1 MGEQLQFGTELG
13 TLRLTITDTSGK
25 FIRYATEA
33 ESNLGQIITSNNRVA
48 GAPSISVSGST
59 PRGPTPTISLGGNP
73 FVPNISIPT
82 AAEFGAAATTPLAEQ
97 MSQAMRLPPS
107 SPSSSSS
114 QPQQRG
120 SRESGTG
127 VSGYTTPAGPE
138 STIRSAIAASA
149 QTQAKIDMLKRNNEL
164 RLAGIAEALFGKG
177 GSSPQQFVET
187 LQSFDKVT
195 RDRLM
200 ALFAQ
205 EIALNGAA
213 SAAQGGPG
221 IGGGGG
227 GGGFNLGGALNP
239 FGPTQGNRFQGA
251 VDAIDQSVSNQIAA
265 VNETFKPVSNFL
277 GETLG
282 NLSRLVQ
289 DPVGT
294 ITLIPGSIRNVI
306 ERNNPEFLA
315 KMEATY
321 TKYNLD
327 NIMHIPSIIAAN
339 LGGLISDIDALV
351 SLPFILIYDLYLG
364 LMDIINDLADAVQQI
379 ISNFIKKIFT
389 EWLDGL
395 LIQILE
401 ILQELSDL
409 LSIIGGITTIFTG
422 VTQFTQ
428 TLFNVQSYITQL
440 GQFISNPLDLLFAYA
455 PPQVSEALYLIRNP
469 QQLVNNV
476 LPPQLSQL
484 FAKASQITGFG
495 FNGNMG
501 YGFVSV
507 LQGIAQNGVIG
518 SILNNFANQYPI
530 LTSILGPLNIN
541 VTPPNASQPPIVVP
555 SPVDPTNEKI
565 GVGTQGVPIRT
576 QIQQDV
582 VVEQG
587 PPGYFRSN

>member
-1 MGEQLQFGTELG
+1 
-13 TLRLTITDTSGK
+13 
-25 FIRYATEA
+25 
-33 ESNLGQIITSNNRVA
+33 
-48 GAPSISVSGST
+48 
-59 PRGPTPTISLGGNP
+59 
-73 FVPNISIPT
+73 
-82 AAEFGAAATTPLAEQ
+82 
-97 MSQAMRLPPS
+97 
-107 SPSSSSS
+107 
-114 QPQQRG
+114 
-120 SRESGTG
+120 
-127 VSGYTTPAGPE
+127 
-138 STIRSAIAASA
+138 
-149 QTQAKIDMLKRNNEL
+149 
-164 RLAGIAEALFGKG
+164 
-177 GSSPQQFVET
+177 
-187 LQSFDKVT
+187 
-195 RDRLM
+195 
-200 ALFAQ
+200 
-205 EIALNGAA
+205 
-213 SAAQGGPG
+213 
-221 IGGGGG
+221 
-227 GGGFNLGGALNP
+227 
-239 FGPTQGNRFQGA
+239 
-251 VDAIDQSVSNQIAA
+251 
-265 VNETFKPVSNFL
+265 
-277 GETLG
+277 
-282 NLSRLVQ
+282 
-289 DPVGT
+289 
-294 ITLIPGSIRNVI
+294 
-306 ERNNPEFLA
+306 
-315 KMEATY
+315 
-321 TKYNLD
+321 
-327 NIMHIPSIIAAN
+327 
-339 LGGLISDIDALV
+339 
-351 SLPFILIYDLYLG
+351 
-364 LMDIINDLADAVQQI
+364 
-379 ISNFIKKIFT
+379 
-389 EWLDGL
+389 
-395 LIQILE
+395 
-401 ILQELSDL
+401 LSDL